1 MRISDWSS
9 DVCSSDLL
17 VLAHQDLT
25 AGGVGG
31 VDLAV
36 GQDDGV
42 EVSVAAKGH
51 GLPRPGGVVGPHQP
65 ERRWRVLT
73 EIGVPAGEEAV
84 VPADDEAHRVL
95 DRKSVGSGKC
105 VAVRVD
111 FCGRRVIKKKK
122 KR

>member
-73 EIGVPAGEEAV
+73 KIGVPAGEEAV
-84 VPADDEAHRVL
+84 VPDDDEAHRVDL
-95 DRKSVGSGKC
+95 QTDVEGKSVSVSGGIVGERILNK
-105 VAVRVD
+105 
-111 FCGRRVIKKKK
+111 
-122 KR
+122 